1 VRIGVTAKLVLVT
14 VGLLIVSSFGFTAL
28 NLVLSRAE
36 VEDDLR
42 QRAVVFAREIAATI
56 GDRRELESGGLLVQQ
71 IHRIMEARS
80 SVLQMDILVFRDDG
94 SDVVATSHPAGR
106 LPFSRTDASQVRA
119 GHVVS
124 RLITASDARHW
135 EVMAPIRLEGAP
147 VGAVGVKFSLAAA
160 ERLAARIRG
169 LALAFTAASVVATAV
184 LTAVA
189 VRIVVAR
196 PVRRFMDAIGRAR
209 SGHPTPHVEVRGRD
223 EFAALADRFNEM
235 VDQISGF
242 NEDLRLRVAA
252 ATAQLD
258 RRLEEVSRLNDQ
270 LFRVQGRLRH
280 AERLALAGRFM
291 AQVAHE
297 VGTPLHSVAGHLE
310 LLRRELPPA
319 LLAGEAG
326 RRLAVVESQLGR
338 TAEIIAQLLD
348 VTRAAPVEAE
358 RVALDPLIAETL
370 ELVRPGVSARG
381 IALEFEPAPQSPVV
395 KGRAAPLQQVLL
407 NLVTNAV
414 DATAT
419 GGRIA
424 IRTRQAGADSAEI
437 EVADTGRGIPAAT
450 LKSLF
455 EPFFT
460 TKEPGRGTGLG
471 LFIADQIVREH
482 GGRIE
487 VESQEGEG
495 TTFRVTLPASVM
507 ARA

>member
-1 VRIGVTAKLVLVT
+1 
-14 VGLLIVSSFGFTAL
+14 
-28 NLVLSRAE
+28 
-36 VEDDLR
+36 
-42 QRAVVFAREIAATI
+42 
-56 GDRRELESGGLLVQQ
+56 
-71 IHRIMEARS
+71 
-80 SVLQMDILVFRDDG
+80 
-94 SDVVATSHPAGR
+94 
-106 LPFSRTDASQVRA
+106 
-119 GHVVS
+119 
-124 RLITASDARHW
+124 
-135 EVMAPIRLEGAP
+135 
-147 VGAVGVKFSLAAA
+147 
-160 ERLAARIRG
+160 
-169 LALAFTAASVVATAV
+169 
-184 LTAVA
+184 
-189 VRIVVAR
+189 
-196 PVRRFMDAIGRAR
+196 
-209 SGHPTPHVEVRGRD
+209 
-223 EFAALADRFNEM
+223 
-235 VDQISGF
+235 
-242 NEDLRLRVAA
+242 VAA
-252 ATAQLD
+252 ATGQLD

-297 VGTPLHSVAGHLE
+297 LGTPLHSVAGHLE

-338 TAEIIAQLLD
+338 MAEIIAQLLD
-348 VTRAAPVEAE
+348 VTRPAPVEAE
-358 RVALDPLIAETL
+358 RVPLDPLIAETL

-437 EVADTGRGIPAAT
+437 EVADTGRGIPAAS